1 MAVIIVDTVEGTE
14 AKRSDG
20 VISHPRAITGLEFD
34 R

>member
-1 MAVIIVDTVEGTE
+1 MAVIIVDTMEGTE

-20 VISHPRAITGLEFD
+20 VISDPRSIKGLEFD